1 MAGVSE
7 VEEEDSLDEKLF
19 VDLLVVIVRV
29 TELVRTM
36 SLSRIMDVGLSFVV
50 IKLGQGWLYLL
61 VKGCLQVVGQR
72 LVPG

>member
-1 MAGVSE
+1 MAGVLA

-19 VDLLVVIVRV
+19 VDLLVVIFRV
-29 TELVRTM
+29 TELVRTT
-36 SLSRIMDVGLSFVV
+36 SLSRIRDVGLLFVV
-50 IKLGQGWLYLL
+50 VKLGQGWWYLL